1 MTRILLHGANGAMG
15 RALRALLDAGF
26 ADCTAGPMVSRS
38 GNGAFASFSEVL
50 EPADIVLDFSFHTA
64 TEGALDFALEHG
76 LPIVIGTTGHTQRE
90 RARIERAS
98 EQIPVF
104 FSGNMSLG
112 IAALCGLVREAA
124 RLFPE
129 AEIEIVETH
138 HSRKADAPSG
148 TAITLAEGIVENL
161 GRKQG
166 WVNLAP
172 GIEHATNRI
181 ERSGEAPA
189 DRIEIRSVREGA
201 VPGIHTVTYESED
214 DVLELKHTI
223 KNRRTLAM
231 GAVVAAEFL
240 CGKQGVYSM
249 DDLLK

>member
-76 LPIVIGTTGHTQRE
+76 LPIVIGTTGHTQQE

-148 TAITLAEGIVENL
+148 TARMLAAAVQKERPEAALVCGRSGFSPRNHSEIGISSIRLGSVTGIHEVLISIGAETLSLKHEAHDRRLFAEGAL
-161 GRKQG
+161 R
-166 WVNLAP
+166 A
-172 GIEHATNRI
+172 
-181 ERSGEAPA
+181 
-189 DRIEIRSVREGA
+189 A
-201 VPGIHTVTYESED
+201 V
-214 DVLELKHTI
+214 
-223 KNRRTLAM
+223 
-231 GAVVAAEFL
+231 FL
-240 CGKQGVYSM
+240 CGRQPGLYDM
-249 DDLLK
+249 DDLLKGDAL

>member
-38 GNGAFASFSEVL
+38 GNGAFASFSEIR
-50 EPADIVLDFSFHTA
+50 ESADVVLDFSFHTA
-64 TEGALDFALEHG
+64 TESALGFALEHG
-76 LPIVIGTTGHTQRE
+76 LPIVIGTTGHTQQ
-90 RARIERAS
+90 ERAS

-112 IAALCGLVREAA
+112 IAALRSLVREAA

-148 TAITLAEGIVENL
+148 TARMLAAAVQKERPEAALVCGRSGFSPRKHNEIGISSIRLGSVTGIHEVLISNGAETLSLKHEAHDRRLFAEGAL
-161 GRKQG
+161 R
-166 WVNLAP
+166 A
-172 GIEHATNRI
+172 
-181 ERSGEAPA
+181 
-189 DRIEIRSVREGA
+189 A
-201 VPGIHTVTYESED
+201 V
-214 DVLELKHTI
+214 
-223 KNRRTLAM
+223 
-231 GAVVAAEFL
+231 FL
-240 CGKQGVYSM
+240 CGRQPGLYDM
-249 DDLLK
+249 DDLLKGDAL

>member
-1 MTRILLHGANGAMG
+1 MG

-38 GNGAFASFSEVL
+38 GNGAFASFSEIR
-50 EPADIVLDFSFHTA
+50 ESADVVLDFSFHTA
-64 TEGALDFALEHG
+64 TESALGFALEHG
-76 LPIVIGTTGHTQRE
+76 LPIVIGTTGHTQQE

-112 IAALCGLVREAA
+112 IAALRSLVREAA

-148 TAITLAEGIVENL
+148 TARMLAAAVQKERPEAALVCGRSGFSPRKHSEIGISSIRLGSVTGIHEVLISTGAETLSLKHEAHDRRLFAEG
-161 GRKQG
+161 
-166 WVNLAP
+166 A
-172 GIEHATNRI
+172 
-181 ERSGEAPA
+181 
-189 DRIEIRSVREGA
+189 A
-201 VPGIHTVTYESED
+201 V
-214 DVLELKHTI
+214 
-223 KNRRTLAM
+223 
-231 GAVVAAEFL
+231 FL
-240 CGKQGVYSM
+240 CDRQSGLYDM
-249 DDLLK
+249 DDLLKGDAL

>member
-76 LPIVIGTTGHTQRE
+76 LPIVIGTTGHTQQE

-148 TAITLAEGIVENL
+148 TAITLAEGIISEI
-161 GRKQG
+161 GRKTG
-166 WVNLAP
+166 WVNEPSDDLSQ
-172 GIEHATNRI
+172 IVVT
-181 ERSGEAPA
+181 SL
-189 DRIEIRSVREGA
+189 REGA
-201 VPGIHTVTYESED
+201 VPGTHTVTYESD
-214 DVLELKHTI
+214 DDRIELKHTI
-223 KNRRTLAM
+223 KNRRTLAL

-240 CGKQGVYSM
+240 CGKKGVYTM

>member
-76 LPIVIGTTGHTQRE
+76 LPIVIGTTGHTQQE

-148 TAITLAEGIVENL
+148 AYARCRRSKRAAGGSACVRPQRLFTANSQ
-161 GRKQG
+161 R
-166 WVNLAP
+166 
-172 GIEHATNRI
+172 
-181 ERSGEAPA
+181 
-189 DRIEIRSVREGA
+189 DRHILHPPRQCDRH
-201 VPGIHTVTYESED
+201 P
-214 DVLELKHTI
+214 
-223 KNRRTLAM
+223 
-231 GAVVAAEFL
+231 
-240 CGKQGVYSM
+240 
-249 DDLLK
+249 

>member
-1 MTRILLHGANGAMG
+1 MG

-76 LPIVIGTTGHTQRE
+76 LPIVIGTTGHTQQE
-90 RARIERAS
+90 CARIERAS

-148 TAITLAEGIVENL
+148 TAPRQRRRRPASTRLFLPRREDPACPARRESPGSHFQALWYPQSPKARIPAGWRRSCTGSPACSRHSVPRPRLHSPQERCFSRDCRRQSARQPVCPS
-161 GRKQG
+161 QG
-166 WVNLAP
+166 AYAFVF
-172 GIEHATNRI
+172 
-181 ERSGEAPA
+181 S
-189 DRIEIRSVREGA
+189 S
-201 VPGIHTVTYESED
+201 
-214 DVLELKHTI
+214 
-223 KNRRTLAM
+223 
-231 GAVVAAEFL
+231 
-240 CGKQGVYSM
+240 
-249 DDLLK
+249 

>member
-1 MTRILLHGANGAMG
+1 MTKILLHGANGAMG
-15 RALRALLDAGF
+15 RVLRALLDAGF

-38 GNGAFASFSEVL
+38 GNGAFASFSEIR
-50 EPADIVLDFSFHTA
+50 ESADVVLDFSFHTA
-64 TEGALDFALEHG
+64 TESALGFALEHG
-76 LPIVIGTTGHTQRE
+76 LPIVIGTTGHTQQE
-90 RARIERAS
+90 CGRIERAS

-112 IAALCGLVREAA
+112 IAALRSLVREAA

-148 TAITLAEGIVENL
+148 TAITLAEGIISEI
-161 GRKQG
+161 GRKTG
-166 WVNLAP
+166 WVNEPSDDPSQIVVTSL
-172 GIEHATNRI
+172 
-181 ERSGEAPA
+181 
-189 DRIEIRSVREGA
+189 REGA
-201 VPGIHTVTYESED
+201 VPGTHTVTYESD
-214 DVLELKHTI
+214 DDRIELKHTI
-223 KNRRTLAM
+223 KNRRTLAL

-240 CGKQGVYSM
+240 CGKKGVYTM

>member
-1 MTRILLHGANGAMG
+1 MG

-50 EPADIVLDFSFHTA
+50 EPADVVLDFSFHTA

-76 LPIVIGTTGHTQRE
+76 LPIVIGTTGHTQQE

-148 TAITLAEGIVENL
+148 TARMLAAAVQKERPEAALVCG
-161 GRKQG
+161 
-166 WVNLAP
+166 
-172 GIEHATNRI
+172 
-181 ERSGEAPA
+181 RSGFSP
-189 DRIEIRSVREGA
+189 RTHSEIGISSIRLGSVT
-201 VPGIHTVTYESED
+201 GIHE
-214 DVLELKHTI
+214 VLISTGAETLSLKHEAHD
-223 KNRRTLAM
+223 RRLFA
-231 GAVVAAEFL
+231 
-240 CGKQGVYSM
+240 
-249 DDLLK
+249 

>member
-1 MTRILLHGANGAMG
+1 MG

-26 ADCTAGPMVSRS
+26 AGCAAGPMVSRS

-50 EPADIVLDFSFHTA
+50 EPADVVLDFSFHTA
-64 TEGALDFALEHG
+64 TESALGFALEHS
-76 LPIVIGTTGHTQRE
+76 LPIVIGTTGHTQQE

-138 HSRKADAPSG
+138 HSLS
-148 TAITLAEGIVENL
+148 L
-161 GRKQG
+161 
-166 WVNLAP
+166 
-172 GIEHATNRI
+172 
-181 ERSGEAPA
+181 
-189 DRIEIRSVREGA
+189 
-201 VPGIHTVTYESED
+201 IH
-214 DVLELKHTI
+214 I
-223 KNRRTLAM
+223 
-231 GAVVAAEFL
+231 
-240 CGKQGVYSM
+240 
-249 DDLLK
+249 

>member
-76 LPIVIGTTGHTQRE
+76 LPIVIGTTGHTQQE

-124 RLFPE
+124 RLCPE

-138 HSRKADAPSG
+138 HSRGFSPRTHSEIGISSIRLGSVTGIHEVLISTGAE
-148 TAITLAEGIVENL
+148 TLSLKHEAHDRRLFAEGAL
-161 GRKQG
+161 R
-166 WVNLAP
+166 A
-172 GIEHATNRI
+172 
-181 ERSGEAPA
+181 
-189 DRIEIRSVREGA
+189 A
-201 VPGIHTVTYESED
+201 V
-214 DVLELKHTI
+214 
-223 KNRRTLAM
+223 
-231 GAVVAAEFL
+231 FL
-240 CGKQGVYSM
+240 CGRQPGLYDM
-249 DDLLK
+249 DDLLKGDAL